1 MNRDFWRTLLVVV
14 GKEVVDALRIGARCC
29 A

>member
-14 GKEVVDALRIGARCC
+14 GKVRDALRIGARCC
-29 A
+29 AR